1 MPFLLNQEQELHR
14 KMLRFE
20 QQLVELD
27 NKENQK
33 QGIVAKQNKPSAE
46 LANWIEQQDDNLK
59 SQVHFSC
66 AA

>member
-1 MPFLLNQEQELHR
+1 
-14 KMLRFE
+14 MLRFE

-33 QGIVAKQNKPSAE
+33 QGIVEKQNKPSAE